1 MTLWRSLAMHRVLQ
15 GAAIAGLAAVILFVS
30 FIHDF
35 LAISEPVHANVL
47 VFESWAWKS
56 AAMQEAA
63 EEFRRGQYDV
73 VLAVGVF
80 PGIKEGELM
89 QENDAARA
97 AEQLRK
103 LGVGANAI
111 EVLAVPNIDR
121 HRTYAS
127 ALAVKRW
134 LADSKIDV
142 VGINVFTIGAHARK
156 SLVLFKRALGAG
168 GGPVGVIAGTEDGY
182 DTGRWWLSMRGI
194 YTVLR
199 KTVGYLYAECWPLP
213 DDLPVSIAS
222 LGGS

>member
-1 MTLWRSLAMHRVLQ
+1 MTLWRSLAMRRALQ
-15 GAAIAGLAAVILFVS
+15 WTAIAGLAAVILFVS

-35 LAISEPVHANVL
+35 LAISEPVDANVL

-73 VLAVGVF
+73 VLTVGVF

-89 QENDAARA
+89 QENDAALA

-103 LGVGANAI
+103 LGVDANAI

-127 ALAVKRW
+127 ALAVKKW
-134 LADSKIDV
+134 LADSKVDA
-142 VGINVFTIGAHARK
+142 VGINVFTVGAHARK
-156 SLVLFKRALGAG
+156 SLVLFKRALGG
-168 GGPVGVIAGTEDGY
+168 SVPVGVIAGTEDGY
-182 DTGRWWLSMRGI
+182 DTERWWLSVRGI

-199 KTVGYLYAECWPLP
+199 KTVGYLYADWWPLP

>member
-1 MTLWRSLAMHRVLQ
+1 MTLWRSLAMRRVLQ
-15 GAAIAGLAAVILFVS
+15 GTAIAGLAAVILFVS

-73 VLAVGVF
+73 VLTVGVF

-89 QENDAARA
+89 QENDAALA

-103 LGVGANAI
+103 LGVDANAI

-127 ALAVKRW
+127 ALAVKKW
-134 LADSKIDV
+134 LADSKVDA

-156 SLVLFKRALGAG
+156 SLVLFKRALGG
-168 GGPVGVIAGTEDGY
+168 GVPVGVIAGTEDGY
-182 DTGRWWLSMRGI
+182 DTERWWLSVRGI

-199 KTVGYLYAECWPLP
+199 KTVGYLYAELWPLP

-222 LGGS
+222 FGGS